1 MVDTPIVSWQGFNLL
16 FELLGVKS
24 MVHGPPRVHGG
35 TRESPR
41 VRVESRMSV
50 MMDLRLG
57 RHILHFLGGEDII
70 VKEVQGGEDIIVK
83 EVQGGGDIIV
93 KEVHWGL
100 VHKF

>member
-1 MVDTPIVSWQGFNLL
+1 MVDTPIVPWQGFNLL

-70 VKEVQGGEDIIVK
+70 VKEVQGV
-83 EVQGGGDIIV
+83 GGISLLKRSKVGRGY
-93 KEVHWGL
+93 HC
-100 VHKF
+100 